1 MISLRQ
7 HIDLMQHILS
17 KGDINDYIDKMKPL
31 EALDF
36 VRSSE
41 ETYPIEGKTLKPKN
55 LRSVSLSID
64 SLVLGQFI
72 MIEQIITGKTKLPDH
87 LVDLELLKLI
97 CRPHH
102 HTEFD
107 NENSADEKKNEQ
119 RILNMDVREC
129 YWILTEFIKNREK
142 TLFKD
147 FAGVFYD
154 APEETEDEEESEPEE
169 KTSDMLFNQQWYWY
183 SIVRMLANEDITRY
197 GEIYML
203 PMSTV
208 LPEMSYLA
216 QRNKIESAKQR
227 QSQAMRKL

>member
-7 HIDLMQHILS
+7 HIKVMEHIQSGKSPETLI
-17 KGDINDYIDKMKPL
+17 KEMKPL

-36 VRSSE
+36 SRSSE
-41 ETYPIEGKTLKPKN
+41 KTYPITDNLKQPKTNKRLYTN
-55 LRSVSLSID
+55 VQ

-72 MIEQIITGKTKLPDH
+72 MLEQIITGKTKLPDH
-87 LVDLELLKLI
+87 LVDLEIAKLVI
-97 CRPHH
+97 RPK
-102 HTEFD
+102 ENEVFD
-107 NENSADEKKNEQ
+107 NEDVMKDRRNQED
-119 RILNMDVREC
+119 ILDMDVREV
-129 YWILTEFIKNREK
+129 YWVLDSFIENRNQ

-154 APEETEDEEESEPEE
+154 AQDDSEEEEQEEEE

-183 SIVRMLANEDITRY
+183 SIVRTLANEDITRY
-197 GEIYML
+197 SEIYML

>member
-1 MISLRQ
+1 
-7 HIDLMQHILS
+7 
-17 KGDINDYIDKMKPL
+17 
-31 EALDF
+31 
-36 VRSSE
+36 
-41 ETYPIEGKTLKPKN
+41 
-55 LRSVSLSID
+55 
-64 SLVLGQFI
+64 
-72 MIEQIITGKTKLPDH
+72 
-87 LVDLELLKLI
+87 
-97 CRPHH
+97 
-102 HTEFD
+102 
-107 NENSADEKKNEQ
+107 
-119 RILNMDVREC
+119 MDVREC

-154 APEETEDEEESEPEE
+154 APDDTEEESTQEPEE

-203 PMSTV
+203 PMTTV

>member
-1 MISLRQ
+1 MISLQQ
-7 HIDLMQHILS
+7 HINLMQHILS
-17 KGDINDYIDKMKPL
+17 KGDINEYIDKMKPL
-31 EALDF
+31 EALTF

-41 ETYPIEGKTLKPKN
+41 QTYPIEDNTLRPKD
-55 LRSVSLSID
+55 LRSVNLSVN

-107 NENSADEKKNEQ
+107 NENTIDEKKNEQ

-154 APEETEDEEESEPEE
+154 APEETEDEGESEPEE

-203 PMSTV
+203 PMTTV

>member
-1 MISLRQ
+1 MISLQQ
-7 HIDLMQHILS
+7 HINLMQHILS
-17 KGDINDYIDKMKPL
+17 KGDINEYIDKMKPL
-31 EALDF
+31 EALTF

-41 ETYPIEGKTLKPKN
+41 QTYPIESNTLRPKD
-55 LRSVSLSID
+55 LRSVNLSVN

-97 CRPHH
+97 CRPYH

-107 NENSADEKKNEQ
+107 NENTIDEKKNEQ

-203 PMSTV
+203 PMTTV